1 MLCVVF
7 FSIAVVNLG
16 YTTYPQNITQMTAG
30 QSFYIDLGNQTNVK
44 SMLILLNVGALNAT
58 ISTGSPGNWIEAINV
73 TWPYSNG
80 GWSEDYNKYVS
91 PNGQNEIPIDQT
103 TQYLKVDI
111 GYRRLRYQLIANSR
125 CKRK

>member
-73 TWPYSNG
+73 TWTYSNG

-91 PNGQNEIPIDQT
+91 SNGQNEIPIDQN
-103 TQYLKVDI
+103 YSVPESRHR
-111 GYRRLRYQLIANSR
+111 YRRL
-125 CKRK
+125 